1 MYTLY
6 KIACS
11 ANGKAY
17 IGYTSKTAEERFQ
30 THLLNAKWKR
40 KTALYNAIRKYGP
53 EAFSV
58 KVLLV
63 CADHASACEQEVRLI
78 AETSCLLPAGYN
90 MTTGGDGVP
99 LTEEQRAAAGAK
111 KRGVCSPKQLAA
123 NQRRKGQKASDET
136 RAKLSAARRGR
147 KQSAEH
153 AAKRAASFRKTI
165 EAQIT
170 AGMRASP
177 AERKYDR
184 VTTRGPIRPK
194 GPRVW
199 TVEDRAR
206 ERERALAQ
214 WTPEARQ
221 AARER
226 AARQWTE
233 EARKKSSEQRRAR
246 YAKQR
251 AERSA
256 A

>member
-63 CADHASACEQEVRLI
+63 CADHVSACEQEVRLI
-78 AETSCLLPAGYN
+78 AETGCLLPAGYN

-111 KRGVCSPKQLAA
+111 NAEYVARNSLLQINVARDKKRLTRPEPSSALRERGA
-123 NQRRKGQKASDET
+123 NKARSMQPNAL
-136 RAKLSAARRGR
+136 RHFAKLLKRRSQQERGR
-147 KQSAEH
+147 RPPSANM
-153 AAKRAASFRKTI
+153 
-165 EAQIT
+165 T
-170 AGMRASP
+170 A
-177 AERKYDR
+177 
-184 VTTRGPIRPK
+184 
-194 GPRVW
+194 
-199 TVEDRAR
+199 
-206 ERERALAQ
+206 
-214 WTPEARQ
+214 
-221 AARER
+221 
-226 AARQWTE
+226 
-233 EARKKSSEQRRAR
+233 
-246 YAKQR
+246 
-251 AERSA
+251 
-256 A
+256 

>member
-6 KIACS
+6 KITCS
-11 ANGKAY
+11 ANGKVY
-17 IGYTSKTAEERFQ
+17 IGYTSKTADERFQ
-30 THLLNAKWKR
+30 AHLLNAKWKR
-40 KTALYNAIRKYGP
+40 KTALYDAIRKYGSD
-53 EAFSV
+53 AFSV
-58 KVLLV
+58 ETVLT
-63 CADHASACEQEVRLI
+63 CDDHSSACEQEVRLI
-78 AETSCLLPAGYN
+78 AETGCLLPAGYN

-170 AGMRASP
+170 AGKRTPA
-177 AERKYDR
+177 AERR
-184 VTTRGPIRPK
+184 PILLK

-199 TVEDRAR
+199 TAEDRAR

-233 EARKKSSEQRRAR
+233 DARKKSSEQRRAR